1 MVKMLEPQAHYIVE
15 YPQAVALAEEQNKI
29 LWFSSE
35 IKVDKDV
42 QSIRTEMTDAEKHGV
57 LTTLKLFTK
66 YELLIGDDYWQ
77 QLGSHIKKPACI
89 GRMASTYQF
98 VEKAIHAPFYNQINE
113 ALGLANE
120 SFYSEYVNDPVL
132 ADRIAFLEEYSNI
145 EKHGVDNFLTVLAL
159 TEGVVL
165 YSSFA
170 YLKHFQSNGKNKIG
184 SIVAGIN
191 FSVRDE
197 SLHSAASAWMYR
209 QLRDE
214 GGVSNDDM
222 VPQLAQAVREHEH
235 MIVDK
240 IFERGSIEGITAT
253 QMKNFVDSRVDLVL
267 RQLGFKPMYNP
278 SHNPVAEW
286 FYKSINDYVAND
298 FFVRTG
304 REYTRGRNE
313 EEFVL

>member
-1 MVKMLEPQAHYIVE
+1 MVKMLEAQPHYIAE
-15 YPQAVALAEEQNKI
+15 YPQAIAFAEEQNKI

-35 IKVDKDV
+35 INVDKDV
-42 QSIRTEMTDAEKHGV
+42 QSIRTDMTEAEKHGV

-66 YELLIGDDYWQ
+66 YELLVGDDYWQ
-77 QLGSHIKKPACI
+77 VLGSYLKKPACI
-89 GRMASTYQF
+89 GRMASTNQF

-113 ALGLANE
+113 ALGLSNE
-120 SFYSEYVNDPVL
+120 TFYSEYINDPL
-132 ADRIAFLEEYSNI
+132 LSDRITFLEEFSNI
-145 EKHGVDNFLTVLAL
+145 EKHGLDNFLTVLAL
-159 TEGVVL
+159 TEGAIL

-197 SLHSAASAWMYR
+197 SLHAAGSAWLYN
-209 QLRDE
+209 QLRAE
-214 GGVSNDDM
+214 GGVSNEGVVYD
-222 VPQLAQAVREHEH
+222 LAETVRQHEH
-235 MIVDK
+235 AIVDK
-240 IFERGSIEGITAT
+240 IFEQGAVEGITAT

-267 RQLGFKPMYNP
+267 RQLGYKAAYNP
-278 SHNPVAEW
+278 SHNPIADW

>member
-1 MVKMLEPQAHYIVE
+1 MVKMLEAQPHYIVE
-15 YPQAVALAEEQNKI
+15 YPQAVELAEEQNKI

-42 QSIRTEMTDAEKHGV
+42 QSIRTEMTDSEKHGV

-66 YELLIGDDYWQ
+66 YELLVGDDYWQ
-77 QLGSHIKKPACI
+77 QLGSYIKKPACI
-89 GRMASTYQF
+89 GRLASTNQF
-98 VEKAIHAPFYNQINE
+98 VEKAIHGPFYNQINE

-120 SFYSEYVNDPVL
+120 EFYSEYVNDPVL
-132 ADRIAFLEEYSNI
+132 ADRIAFLEEHANI
-145 EKHGVDNFLTVLAL
+145 EKHGLDNFLTVLAL
-159 TEGVVL
+159 TEGVIL

-184 SIVAGIN
+184 NIVAGIN

-197 SLHSAASAWMYR
+197 SLHSAGSAWLYR
-209 QLRDE
+209 QLREE
-214 GGVSNDDM
+214 GGVSNDDNI
-222 VPQLAQAVREHEH
+222 PALAEAVRQHEH
-235 MIVDK
+235 AIVDK
-240 IFERGSIEGITAT
+240 IFENGTIEGITAT
-253 QMKNFVDSRVDLVL
+253 QMKNFVDSRIDLVL
-267 RQLGFKPMYNP
+267 RQLGYKAMYNP
-278 SHNPVAEW
+278 SHNPIAEW